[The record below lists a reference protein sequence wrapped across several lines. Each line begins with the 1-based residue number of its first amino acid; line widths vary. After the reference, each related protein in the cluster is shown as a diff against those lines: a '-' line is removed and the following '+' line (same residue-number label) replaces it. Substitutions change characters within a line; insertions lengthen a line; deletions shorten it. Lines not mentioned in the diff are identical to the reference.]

1 MSDYGEDYGDYGDED
16 YGDYWDNCEDEERLQ
31 QEQEKEDS
39 KNTLQEDVSNDG
51 LLHQWEEMGKKRN
64 KGKNKR
70 QPKRRSESEDSTQ
83 MNAQE
88 QYASN
93 LNQHVA
99 EGGNPITSGLV
110 VLTNGTFQKL
120 LNLKKNPNL
129 KIL

>member
-1 MSDYGEDYGDYGDED
+1 
-16 YGDYWDNCEDEERLQ
+16 
-31 QEQEKEDS
+31 
-39 KNTLQEDVSNDG
+39 
-51 LLHQWEEMGKKRN
+51 MGKKRN

-120 LNLKKNPNL
+120 LNLKKNPSETLRREVLPATVEENE
-129 KIL
+129 K